1 MTNCRMCSQRLP
13 RPGRLCRECERE
25 LDRARAVAASVDTL
39 SPAMPLVDV
48 ARLANEPPGGWS
60 AQLRSRPT
68 VVVGAFAVGIAAAI
82 AFYVVDLSHASAPGA
97 SVMIDRDLTNVRP
110 RDRRAVTPP
119 FQAEHAPRAAVT
131 QSLPA
136 EQVVRVTATPRNAVV
151 PVART
156 PTMVTAAATTN
167 ASPVSAGSQPSIT
180 AAAPARAEPASY
192 DRVLGLAD
200 ALESCSHETL
210 FARVACEHN
219 ARTRFCEAAGA
230 PQIPQCAERPA
241 REYGQ

>member
-1 MTNCRMCSQRLP
+1 MTHCRMCSQRLP

-25 LDRARAVAASVDTL
+25 LDRARAIAASVDTL

-48 ARLANEPPGGWS
+48 AQLANEPPGGWS

-110 RDRRAVTPP
+110 RERRAVTPP
-119 FQAEHAPRAAVT
+119 LPAEPVQRAVGT

-156 PTMVTAAATTN
+156 PTMVAAATTN
-167 ASPVSAGSQPSIT
+167 ASPVPAASQPTMT
-180 AAAPARAEPASY
+180 AAAPAREEAASY

-200 ALESCSHETL
+200 ALETCSHETL
-210 FARVACEHN
+210 FARVACEHH
-219 ARTRFCEAAGA
+219 ARARFCEAAGA

>member
-97 SVMIDRDLTNVRP
+97 SWESRARRSTSRGELEMKPRPVDFWLSGEVTLTTHGRWP
-110 RDRRAVTPP
+110 
-119 FQAEHAPRAAVT
+119 
-131 QSLPA
+131 
-136 EQVVRVTATPRNAVV
+136 
-151 PVART
+151 
-156 PTMVTAAATTN
+156 
-167 ASPVSAGSQPSIT
+167 
-180 AAAPARAEPASY
+180 
-192 DRVLGLAD
+192 
-200 ALESCSHETL
+200 
-210 FARVACEHN
+210 
-219 ARTRFCEAAGA
+219 
-230 PQIPQCAERPA
+230 
-241 REYGQ
+241 